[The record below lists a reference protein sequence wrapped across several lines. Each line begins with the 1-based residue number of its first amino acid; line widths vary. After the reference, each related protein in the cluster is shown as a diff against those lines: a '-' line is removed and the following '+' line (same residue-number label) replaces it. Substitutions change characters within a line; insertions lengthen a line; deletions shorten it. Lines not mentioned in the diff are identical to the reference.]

1 MYFTSDPVAD
11 ADRYNDAQD
20 KMDTAREAAR
30 EEFEAEITRIFTC
43 DIRKVP
49 AKSLTVPV
57 VRGNCVERAPLADSI
72 TDTVSY
78 GSPTEAFMAVL
89 EKSDCPLVKTLRETL
104 AADYADRWAM
114 DCAEASL

>member
-49 AKSLTVPV
+49 AKALTVPMV
-57 VRGNCVERAPLADSI
+57 SGNSIERVSLVASI
-72 TDTVSY
+72 TDAVAY